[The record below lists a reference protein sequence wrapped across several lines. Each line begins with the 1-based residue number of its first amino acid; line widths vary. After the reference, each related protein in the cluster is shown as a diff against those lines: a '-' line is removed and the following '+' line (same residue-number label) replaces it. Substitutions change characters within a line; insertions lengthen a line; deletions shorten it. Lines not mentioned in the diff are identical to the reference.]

1 MPHKADK
8 PQKPLFLTSPPGS
21 QEAADIGYINI
32 PKIVKEPPPELGEVQ
47 EFTDNTGFL
56 YPNED
61 SNAWVLKSHIENI
74 VRPSNIVSPI
84 IPEMFQYAIK
94 WIVCEYGLYLT
105 EDPGYK
111 ENLMLFTKNVI
122 KRRFFDWPH
131 VGMALFEKRW
141 REAKEPIHYLRVVAK
156 RKKIKDYRVLK
167 SLFGDKILSFEGAII
182 TGEIVASLMGS
193 GESDRGVSKQRKN
206 LVSEFREV
214 QKSLEGDFGTLGE
227 SSVISIKGSKRLK
240 WEEVSRIQ
248 KKIIRK
254 PDLYKICEMAKLSS
268 NATKMLVDAIENMTS
283 YSDAAAFLGLTEKE
297 KNAARRE
304 ITRKKPTL
312 QKLYRKHMD
321 NS

>member
-1 MPHKADK
+1 MPHKADN
-8 PQKPLFLTSPPGS
+8 PQKPLFLTSPPGN

-47 EFTDNTGFL
+47 EFSDNTGFL
-56 YPNED
+56 YSNQD

-74 VRPSNIVSPI
+74 VRSSNIVSPI
-84 IPEMFQYAIK
+84 IPEIFQYAIK
-94 WIVCEYGLYLT
+94 WIVCEYGLHLM
-105 EDPGYK
+105 EDIGDK

-122 KRRFFDWPH
+122 GRRLSDWPQ

-141 REAKEPIHYLRVVAK
+141 RGAEKPIHYLRVVAK
-156 RKKIKDYRVLK
+156 RKKSKDYSVSK

-182 TGEIVASLMGS
+182 TGDIVASLIGG
-193 GESDRGVSKQRKN
+193 GESDRGVSTQKKN

-214 QKSLEGDFGTLGE
+214 ERSLEGDFGILE
-227 SSVISIKGSKRLK
+227 EKSEISIKDSKRLE
-240 WEEVSRIQ
+240 WEEVSRIP

-254 PDLYKICEMAKLSS
+254 ADLYKICEMGKLSS
-268 NATKMLVDAIENMTS
+268 NATKMLVDAIENITT
-283 YSDAAAFLGLTEKE
+283 YSDSAAFLGLTEKE
-297 KNAARRE
+297 SNAARRE
-304 ITRKKPTL
+304 ITRKKPAL